1 MNRIYKY
8 GLVVAVLSVFLGGC
22 STTKTNDIATMSSNN
37 IATGS
42 INNRSI
48 QGSSLKIDSK
58 VPRVFY
64 FEFDKVML
72 SAKARASLR
81 LHAESLR
88 LNPTK
93 IRLLGHADER
103 GSSEYNMALGENRGN
118 VVREFLI
125 QEGVNGSLIEV
136 ISYGEEK
143 AALSGSNEKS
153 WAMNRRVELK

>member
-58 VPRVFY
+58 VPRVF
-64 FEFDKVML
+64 
-72 SAKARASLR
+72 
-81 LHAESLR
+81 
-88 LNPTK
+88 
-93 IRLLGHADER
+93 
-103 GSSEYNMALGENRGN
+103 
-118 VVREFLI
+118 
-125 QEGVNGSLIEV
+125 
-136 ISYGEEK
+136 
-143 AALSGSNEKS
+143 
-153 WAMNRRVELK
+153 